1 MVFIMSLA
9 DKIKE
14 ARKITVNIGNKVFTG
29 YRSTTEQLGMYLA
42 NDLHQA
48 EVARRHI
55 SGWSGV
61 TEKDLY
67 EDGGNSNVPFD
78 KELFDLIIGDKPE
91 WYSKIFQEV
100 TLKAIEIINGKAENE
115 KK

>member
-1 MVFIMSLA
+1 MSLA
-9 DKIKE
+9 DKI
-14 ARKITVNIGNKVFTG
+14 RKSREITVNIGDKVFTG
-29 YRSTTEQLGMYLA
+29 QRATPEQLGVYLA

-48 EVARRHI
+48 DVARRHI
-55 SGWSGV
+55 TGWSNV
-61 TEKDLY
+61 TENDLY

-100 TLKAIEIINGKAENE
+100 TIRAIEIINGKAENE